1 MFKKGD
7 IIEGKIVQKFIQNN
21 KEMIAI
27 KTQGKFDS
35 YLELKEITK
44 PIEIGEILN
53 FEIVNPH
60 TMLLSYTKALNKIKQ
75 NYMQEKLNNFEILE
89 GIIIDKKNNQYK
101 IKLKNLDDNS
111 FGFLNS
117 TNEYN
122 INDIIQV
129 IITKIKNNQKIELME
144 YHNQLPQKGQKVSV
158 NIYNYNQYFLKV
170 KIHECNLEGL
180 IHKNNLPGKYEN
192 IEDFLKEHKILND
205 KNKIIKNDLI
215 FEAFIIKV
223 YINYNNPT
231 QITVNLSM
239 QTKKNNYKQ
248 LISDYKEG
256 EIYDVTVKNI
266 LQQNNMMVVQLG
278 ENLDGIIHSSEIN
291 IIESFDTYFKIGDVL
306 KAKLIEINYNK
317 QSCRFSL
324 KQIQQEQ
331 FFKKYKEGDE
341 VQCKV
346 IDIVPH
352 KKYILCTII
361 GEFMIGMI
369 QNYNLHT
376 NNLLIEY
383 ILSTLKKNDVIT
395 CEIQKINEYKVY
407 LNCKNKVINEFNNN
421 KLKLNQVYTWDIVYE
436 NSQETLVQEQKTH
449 QWGIINNKFIVK
461 NEKNIKAIPV
471 DVYYYVYK
479 LNTRNNKTNQNFSVN
494 KQSNSNSLG
503 SFLSDAGLL

>member
-1 MFKKGD
+1 
-7 IIEGKIVQKFIQNN
+7 
-21 KEMIAI
+21 
-27 KTQGKFDS
+27 
-35 YLELKEITK
+35 
-44 PIEIGEILN
+44 
-53 FEIVNPH
+53 
-60 TMLLSYTKALNKIKQ
+60 
-75 NYMQEKLNNFEILE
+75 
-89 GIIIDKKNNQYK
+89 
-101 IKLKNLDDNS
+101 
-111 FGFLNS
+111 
-117 TNEYN
+117 
-122 INDIIQV
+122 
-129 IITKIKNNQKIELME
+129 
-144 YHNQLPQKGQKVSV
+144 
-158 NIYNYNQYFLKV
+158 
-170 KIHECNLEGL
+170 
-180 IHKNNLPGKYEN
+180 
-192 IEDFLKEHKILND
+192 
-205 KNKIIKNDLI
+205 
-215 FEAFIIKV
+215 
-223 YINYNNPT
+223 
-231 QITVNLSM
+231 
-239 QTKKNNYKQ
+239 
-248 LISDYKEG
+248 
-256 EIYDVTVKNI
+256 
-266 LQQNNMMVVQLG
+266 MMVVQLG